1 MAKEGKQ
8 VIDVKG
14 GEKQPEKKDNR
25 VEVVRGNIDV
35 LNVQMLNSINQNLVS
50 ILGVLKVI
58 ANEQEK

>member
-1 MAKEGKQ
+1 MAKEGSQ

-50 ILGVLKVI
+50 ILGVLKAI